1 MKGCTMNDKK
11 TISPKV
17 KLALDMIQNK
27 EMTNQEYTNFYINAS
42 KYEHITDYER
52 EVLTEK
58 LAAILRT
65 KFPKQ
70 SARMLGNKS
79 TLAQE
84 LLEEV
89 MVELKKDFDFSSNQ
103 VGSHVKVGGSMIG
116 GREFI
121 AWYVSYKN
129 SKGWNCSLTYRQ
141 KTPEDAPYLEVHH
154 RQVTK
159 NTEFKPEKKNYPV
172 EMRKQALEDY
182 KNYLINI
189 VE

>member
-1 MKGCTMNDKK
+1 MSDKK

-17 KLALDMIQNK
+17 KSALDMIENK
-27 EMTNQEYTNFYINAS
+27 EMTNQQYTNLYINAS
-42 KYEHITDYER
+42 KYEYITDYER
-52 EVLTEK
+52 EILTEK
-58 LAAILRT
+58 LVSILRT

-79 TLAQE
+79 TVAKE

-89 MVELKKDFDFSSNQ
+89 MFELKKDFDFSNNQ
-103 VGSHVKVGGSMIG
+103 IGSHVKVGGSMIG
-116 GREFI
+116 GRDFI

-129 SKGWNCSLTYRQ
+129 SKGWNCSLACRQ
-141 KTPEDAPYLEVHH
+141 KITEDAPYLEVHH

-159 NTEFKPEKKNYPV
+159 NTEFKPEKKNYPI
-172 EMRKQALEDY
+172 EMREQAVEDY
-182 KNYLINI
+182 KMYLINI